1 MFGATAL
8 RRKREKERRERAAKC
23 GANRIYPY
31 IKPFG
36 KNTFYPRSNNSE
48 FWEIESLPRTT
59 KCKVWCVLKWKL
71 ADVFRKCHKSRNQSI
86 KLSFY
91 PFYYFFSWKK

>member
-8 RRKREKERRERAAKC
+8 RRKREKERRERAAKS

-36 KNTFYPRSNNSE
+36 KNTFYEDQHPSNVSKSQIIVIADSVDNR
-48 FWEIESLPRTT
+48 ILPGPCFDRNELPYFKHRTNISQQQVRCQT
-59 KCKVWCVLKWKL
+59 
-71 ADVFRKCHKSRNQSI
+71 N
-86 KLSFY
+86 
-91 PFYYFFSWKK
+91 

>member
-8 RRKREKERRERAAKC
+8 RRKREKERRERAAKS

-36 KNTFYPRSNNSE
+36 KNTFYPGSNNNK
-48 FWEIESLPRTT
+48 FWEIESLPKNNEMPKNSTENVT
-59 KCKVWCVLKWKL
+59 ICP
-71 ADVFRKCHKSRNQSI
+71 RN
-86 KLSFY
+86 LTY
-91 PFYYFFSWKK
+91 

>member
-8 RRKREKERRERAAKC
+8 RRKREKERRERAAKS

-36 KNTFYPRSNNSE
+36 KNTFYVDQ
-48 FWEIESLPRTT
+48 TT
-59 KCKVWCVLKWKL
+59 RRLEK
-71 ADVFRKCHKSRNQSI
+71 FNQSQ
-86 KLSFY
+86 KDR
-91 PFYYFFSWKK
+91 